1 MLVTVKLFVKI
12 FLTNKSNR
20 FTNNNRNRRYSKL
33 IQFMKAITYYYP
45 CYILQNFPTINSHD
59 ITKILLKVALNTHN
73 HQLSLLLFALTKT
86 TIWLTSNLS
95 FAPLYQ
101 YVIGGP
107 VGTPVWVTYEWP
119 YVPSN
124 QNGDCKIMKV
134 LLNFF
139 ACYEQSDWSK
149 CHNHIY
155 HIIIYSWHPH
165 VTDNGVSSGL
175 PRCVLFVKG
184 TKWKIGFNQISKTLS
199 LGLFFC
205 LPTSILIF
213 FIILFCCREY
223 NWYTTNMLINKKKT
237 MCIKDH

>member
-1 MLVTVKLFVKI
+1 MVNFVCHCQLWAWYCFFRHLKIYVVKKCIKYEVVNSKGQKMLVTVKLFVKI

-107 VGTPVWVTYEWP
+107 VGTPVWVTYWVTLCTIQSKWWLRDYES
-119 YVPSN
+119 VT
-124 QNGDCKIMKV
+124 K
-134 LLNFF
+134 LL
-139 ACYEQSDWSK
+139 
-149 CHNHIY
+149 
-155 HIIIYSWHPH
+155 
-165 VTDNGVSSGL
+165 
-175 PRCVLFVKG
+175 
-184 TKWKIGFNQISKTLS
+184 
-199 LGLFFC
+199 C
-205 LPTSILIF
+205 LLWAIWLIQ
-213 FIILFCCREY
+213 
-223 NWYTTNMLINKKKT
+223 MS
-237 MCIKDH
+237 